1 MTFSL
6 NNNQEIISRDI
17 ALDMLIS
24 VFPDLKEQW
33 KNYLAEEYKNYNE
46 ERLDYIDIG
55 IVIDYIVE
63 KKKSNET
70 KGFDDF
76 FIRVENI
83 LTSGD
88 SYTME
93 LTIIGLLEGI
103 QNVCGSEVNYYDGFD
118 EWLKPKTK
126 KVWLELI
133 EFWEGKSSKLI

>member
-24 VFPDLKEQW
+24 VFPDLKEQQ

-70 KGFDDF
+70 KGFDNF

>member
-76 FIRVENI
+76 F
-83 LTSGD
+83 
-88 SYTME
+88 MA
-93 LTIIGLLEGI
+93 
-103 QNVCGSEVNYYDGFD
+103 
-118 EWLKPKTK
+118 KTK
-126 KVWLELI
+126 NKKGMAWTHWVL
-133 EFWEGKSSKLI
+133 GRQKL